1 LLTLGWWPKRPDSI
15 GRYALAWRMGSTR
28 WLRASRA
35 SREPHSPLGHM
46 HFELW
51 DAELGVSLGSYA
63 SEDEALA
70 AVRTLCDQ
78 NSGLRAALGLIRDQD
93 TIVAT
98 GDALVERAVS
108 RA

>member
-1 LLTLGWWPKRPDSI
+1 MS
-15 GRYALAWRMGSTR
+15 
-28 WLRASRA
+28 
-35 SREPHSPLGHM
+35 
-46 HFELW
+46 FELW

-70 AVRTLCDQ
+70 AVRTLCAQ
-78 NSGLRAALGLIRDQD
+78 SSGLRAALGLIRNRE

-98 GDALVERAVS
+98 GDELVERAVS